1 MRVPHRCLERPV
13 WIGRERGIALLA
25 LLALVGL
32 GAAIALLA
40 MANPL
45 PGELRREEVTRKA
58 LAKAKEALIAYAT
71 TYGDEH
77 PGEVPG
83 YLPCPDLGAAGIG
96 GEGGA
101 EASCGAANTTIIGRL
116 PWKTLGIE
124 PLRDGYGE
132 CLWYAVS
139 GTFKNNPKTELMN
152 WDTLG
157 QIEVYAS
164 DGISLIAGS
173 QPEDRAAAVI
183 FAPGV
188 ALGQDRQD
196 DDPGTPQ
203 RPVCSE
209 DYTVARFLEASGA
222 YSNAVA
228 NGTAGAVSRFIA
240 AEKADG
246 FNDRLLFLTPAEIF
260 AGVQKRS
267 DFAPKLAGLAQTA
280 AQCLTQYVAANTF
293 YAPGDRRFPWTAPAG
308 LTAYTADGYYD
319 DAANSLSG
327 RYPFQIDTSKA
338 APVPNAL
345 ASTISGAGCAFR
357 TGGADE
363 NWWKNWKDQL
373 FYALSAE
380 FKPAAVTPSPV
391 TCGSNCMQ
399 VNGSPGKVAVVIF
412 AGRRLSGQ
420 TRSNDTAKA
429 TLGNYLEGRNLTNHP
444 NTGGNGNYESSV
456 ATATFN
462 DVLYCVTLDGFGNP
476 TSSACP

>member
-77 PGEVPG
+77 PGQVPG

-209 DYTVARFLEASGA
+209 DYTAARFLEASGA

-228 NGTAGAVSRFIA
+228 NATAGAVSRFIA

-345 ASTISGAGCAFR
+345 RIDDLRGGLRVPNGWCGRKLVEELEGPPVLCPERRIQARCRDSESRDLRVQLHAG
-357 TGGADE
+357 E
-363 NWWKNWKDQL
+363 WQ
-373 FYALSAE
+373 
-380 FKPAAVTPSPV
+380 
-391 TCGSNCMQ
+391 
-399 VNGSPGKVAVVIF
+399 PGQ
-412 AGRRLSGQ
+412 GRRRDLCRKTPVRADPLERHGQGHPRELSGGPQ
-420 TRSNDTAKA
+420 P
-429 TLGNYLEGRNLTNHP
+429 H
-444 NTGGNGNYESSV
+444 ESSEHWW
-456 ATATFN
+456 
-462 DVLYCVTLDGFGNP
+462 
-476 TSSACP
+476 